1 MTSTGI
7 EPIGAVM
14 DRDSLKYCRV
24 NRQWIDQLVSLFD
37 ALKSQS
43 DDQFFQ
49 PHPLT
54 RETAEQIAAYKGQD
68 LYYVQLLGEKV
79 VGYGMLRGWDE
90 GYDIPS
96 LGIAIHPEK
105 RASGLS
111 KNFMIFLH
119 AEAKKKGAAKVRL
132 KVHSDNITAF
142 GFYKRLGYDFMDKE
156 GDSYIGY
163 IGL

>member
-1 MTSTGI
+1 
-7 EPIGAVM
+7 M

-24 NRQWIDQLVSLFD
+24 TKEWVDQLVRLFD
-37 ALKSQS
+37 ALKAQS
-43 DDQFFQ
+43 DDQSFH

-54 RETAEQIAAYKGQD
+54 RERAEQIATYKGQD
-68 LYYVQLLGEKV
+68 LYYVQLSREKV

-96 LGIAIHPEK
+96 LGITIHPEK
-105 RASGLS
+105 RARSLA
-111 KNFMIFLH
+111 KHFMIFLH
-119 AEAKKKGAAKVRL
+119 AEAKNKGASKVRL
-132 KVHSDNITAF
+132 KVYSDNIKAI
-142 GFYKRLGYDFMDKE
+142 GLYKSLGYDFINKE